1 MLAALVI
8 WSSQSD
14 KWHRDAPS
22 VLSVLYNYFI
32 GTNLMNRDK
41 LQSQLIHQTLD
52 DMDMKTIMSVL
63 YDFMDDS
70 YSKYSDDEITE
81 EVTEYYPELLDENQ
95 EPNEST
101 GWN

>member
-32 GTNLMNRDK
+32 GTNLMNRET
-41 LQSQLIHQTLD
+41 LQSQLIQQTLD
-52 DMDMKTIMSVL
+52 DMDLKTVMSVL
-63 YDFMDDS
+63 YDFMNES
-70 YSKYSDDEITE
+70 YSNYSDAEITE
-81 EVTEYYPELLDENQ
+81 EVEEYYPDLLDSD
-95 EPNEST
+95 PDEST

>member
-1 MLAALVI
+1 
-8 WSSQSD
+8 
-14 KWHRDAPS
+14 
-22 VLSVLYNYFI
+22 
-32 GTNLMNRDK
+32 MNRDK

-81 EVTEYYPELLDENQ
+81 EVTEYYPELLDDNQ
-95 EPNEST
+95 EPDEST

>member
-1 MLAALVI
+1 
-8 WSSQSD
+8 
-14 KWHRDAPS
+14 
-22 VLSVLYNYFI
+22 VLYNYFI

-81 EVTEYYPELLDENQ
+81 EVTEYYPELLDDNQ
-95 EPNEST
+95 EPDEST

>member
-1 MLAALVI
+1 
-8 WSSQSD
+8 
-14 KWHRDAPS
+14 
-22 VLSVLYNYFI
+22 
-32 GTNLMNRDK
+32 MNRDK